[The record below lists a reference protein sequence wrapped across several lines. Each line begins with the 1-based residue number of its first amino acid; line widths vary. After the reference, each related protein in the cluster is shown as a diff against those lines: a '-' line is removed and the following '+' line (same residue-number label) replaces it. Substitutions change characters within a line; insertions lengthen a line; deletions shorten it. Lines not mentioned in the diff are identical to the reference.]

1 MNRSSRTASVTL
13 AGILL
18 SGAMPLLAA
27 DAPLAPDLSM
37 DVYATPAQRVDI
49 GGSRHLNLRCSGS
62 GSPTV
67 LLEIGQGMTSMS
79 WRKVQPLLAA
89 HSQVCSYDRA
99 GLGFSDAGPS
109 PRSAQAA
116 ADDLHA
122 LVRAAP
128 IKTPLVLVGHSM
140 GGSIVRLYAAA
151 HADEVAAIVLVDPVV
166 ADLATKAPDVAAQE
180 AQLTA
185 DNSAGTRHCVEL
197 AKSGALAG
205 MTPPAEGC
213 VHPAYPGF
221 SQKLNDSV
229 HARDINPVFWE
240 AALSEREADAANSAA
255 VQALKPLGKVPLI
268 VLSADGTHDYLPPDA
283 RKAADAAYRDGHQ
296 RIAAS
301 STRGRVV
308 PVENSS
314 HNVQE
319 DRPDAIADAVA
330 RAIAQVGGSKPRL

>member
-1 MNRSSRTASVTL
+1 MNRSSRIASVVL
-13 AGILL
+13 GGGLL
-18 SGAMPLLAA
+18 CVVLPLLAA
-27 DAPLAPDLSM
+27 DAPVTPDLSM

-49 GGSRHLNLRCSGS
+49 GGGRHLNLRCSGS

-79 WRKVQPLLAA
+79 WRKVQPLLAS
-89 HSQVCSYDRA
+89 HSRVCSYDRA

-122 LVRAAP
+122 LVRTAP
-128 IKTPLVLVGHSM
+128 IQTPLVLVGHSM
-140 GGSIVRLYAAA
+140 GASIVRLYAAA

-166 ADLATKAPDVAAQE
+166 TDLASKSPEVSAQE
-180 AQLTA
+180 APMVA
-185 DNSAGTRHCVEL
+185 ENSAGTRHCVEL
-197 AKSGALAG
+197 AKSGALAT

-221 SQKLNDSV
+221 SQKLNDSI
-229 HARDINPVFWE
+229 HARDINRTFWE

-255 VQALKPLGKVPLI
+255 VHALKPLGKIPLI
-268 VLSADGTHDYLPPDA
+268 VLSADGTNAHLPPDL
-283 RKAADAAYRDGHQ
+283 RKAADAAYRDGHK

-301 STRGRVV
+301 STRGRLVA
-308 PVENSS
+308 VEHSS
-314 HNVQE
+314 HNVHE

-330 RAIAQVGGSKPRL
+330 QAIAQIGGGKRSL

>member
-1 MNRSSRTASVTL
+1 VSQSSRCMAIVLGTSL
-13 AGILL
+13 LLGI
-18 SGAMPLLAA
+18 APLLAA
-27 DAPLAPDLSM
+27 DAPPAPDPAM
-37 DVYATPAQRVDI
+37 DIYATAAQRVDI
-49 GGSRHLNLRCSGS
+49 GGGRHLNLRCSGS

-89 HSQVCSYDRA
+89 HSRACSYDRA
-99 GLGFSDAGPS
+99 GVGFSDAGPL

-128 IKTPLVLVGHSM
+128 IETPLVLVGHSL

-166 ADLATKAPDVAAQE
+166 ADLATKAPKVAAQE
-180 AQLTA
+180 AQLIAENT
-185 DNSAGTRHCVEL
+185 AGTRHCVDL
-197 AKSGALAG
+197 AKSGALAT

-221 SQKLNDSV
+221 SQRLNDSI
-229 HARDINPVFWE
+229 HARDINATFWE
-240 AALSEREADAANSAA
+240 AALSEREADATNSTA
-255 VQALKPLGKVPLI
+255 VRALKPLGKVPLI
-268 VLSADGTHDYLPPDA
+268 VLGADGTNDYLPPA
-283 RKAADAAYRDGHQ
+283 QRKAADAAWRAGHE

-301 STRGRVV
+301 STRGRYV
-308 PVENSS
+308 PVAHSS

-330 RAIAQVGGSKPRL
+330 TAIAQIGVVKPRL